1 MNSLLLDV
9 SSKIDGLVKK
19 TGPFGDEVDSF
30 VAEKKKKWRL
40 KFHLTSWSEL

>member
-30 VAEKKKKWRL
+30 VAEKKKMAFEVPFDL
-40 KFHLTSWSEL
+40 LE